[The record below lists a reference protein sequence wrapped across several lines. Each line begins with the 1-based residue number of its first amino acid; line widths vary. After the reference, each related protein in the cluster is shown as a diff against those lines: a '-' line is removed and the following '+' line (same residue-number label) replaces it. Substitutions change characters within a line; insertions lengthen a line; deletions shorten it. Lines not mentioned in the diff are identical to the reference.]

1 MQQWWRSLFVCSI
14 ALLTSCTTSPP
25 REAAEPSIRS
35 ALPGRWDWADA
46 SPRCGDSAA
55 QFAFAEEDRQV
66 RVHVPAGVYLGTTP
80 LGPDATYQI
89 VREWPRVLRMRML
102 GETRLTETGDLAVWD
117 LVLLDVNS
125 FCWRRTDWKPEACT
139 KRLTRCE
146 VSRAGS

>member
-14 ALLTSCTTSPP
+14 ALLSSCATSPP
-25 REAAEPSIRS
+25 HAGAEPSIRS

-55 QFAFAEEDRQV
+55 QFVFAEEDRQV

-80 LGPDATYQI
+80 LGADATYQI

-117 LVLLDVNS
+117 LVLLDVDS

-146 VSRAGS
+146 MSRAGS

>member
-14 ALLTSCTTSPP
+14 SLLTSCTTSPP
-25 REAAEPSIRS
+25 RETAEPSIRT

-80 LGPDATYQI
+80 LGADATYQI

-102 GETRLTETGDLAVWD
+102 GETRRTETGDLVEWD
-117 LVLLDVNS
+117 LVLLDVDS
-125 FCWRRTDWKPEACT
+125 FCWRRTDWKPEDLPS
-139 KRLTRCE
+139 RLRKA
-146 VSRAGS
+146 V